1 MSRFLSLDIPMIAL
15 KDGESWTGHSEHLG
29 INLPPKSRADCLEE
43 LCSAIIRRTSE
54 LVVVQGHR
62 TQYFT
67 DLGICSAILG
77 TPGPDDSRL
86 PGISDGITGHCG
98 WDDDLTGDKIEGK
111 LCLTIQIDEQ

>member
-1 MSRFLSLDIPMIAL
+1 MGTFVSLKIPMIAIQE
-15 KDGESWTGHSEHLG
+15 GESWTGLSEHLG
-29 INLPPKSRADCLEE
+29 ITLPPMSRADCLEE

-86 PGISDGITGHCG
+86 PAISDGISGHCG

-111 LCLTIQIDEQ
+111 LYLTIQIDEQ